1 MEQSL
6 VEVDDGVR
14 LAVHRTGTGSPPVVC
29 LNAAGGAHAEWT
41 DMVDRLSSH
50 TQVIT
55 YGRRHVWTSAL
66 GGSDPL
72 PGHLAGRLQSIG
84 WAAAQL
90 RNLLQRAAIAPP
102 YVLLTSSI
110 GSWIADQYA
119 ARWPDEVAGLVLV
132 DPTNLS
138 RWPGM
143 APEPPIV
150 DGDDESGCVR
160 LDWEHSYAE
169 LGRSVPPAGPRRVVV
184 SSSDGRWERDA
195 SPSRWHEPLTLAE
208 VDQLWQAAQR
218 EWVARLSA
226 QHVVA
231 DTAGH
236 IVHHDQPD
244 LVAHVVRAVLAAAW
258 SGEPVRPAAAD
269 IADAGGGLRAAKP

>member
-1 MEQSL
+1 M
-6 VEVDDGVR
+6 DVR
-14 LAVHRTGTGSPPVVC
+14 PSVAATRFPAIWPVACRPSAGPRHNYGPCCTTPRSPAV
-29 LNAAGGAHAEWT
+29 
-41 DMVDRLSSH
+41 
-50 TQVIT
+50 
-55 YGRRHVWTSAL
+55 
-66 GGSDPL
+66 
-72 PGHLAGRLQSIG
+72 
-84 WAAAQL
+84 
-90 RNLLQRAAIAPP
+90 RAAHQLDRQLDRRP
-102 YVLLTSSI
+102 V
-110 GSWIADQYA
+110 A

-138 RWPGM
+138 RWS
-143 APEPPIV
+143 ALKPEPAIV

-169 LGRSVPPAGPRRVVV
+169 LGQSVPPAGSRRVVV

-195 SPSRWHEPLTLAE
+195 SPARWHEPLTLAE

-236 IVHHDQPD
+236 FVHHDQPD
-244 LVAHVVRAVLAAAW
+244 LVAHVVLAVLQAAR
-258 SGEPVRPAAAD
+258 SGEPAPA
-269 IADAGGGLRAAKP
+269 GHSRYRRRRQ